1 MPWPAGFAAAQNPR
15 RRESL
20 MSAATPQQLTE
31 ADPDQR
37 MAARPH
43 TRSPLARAWTAV
55 MLLLLHAIPLGVLLN
70 GTDRTDWLL
79 FALIYPFQAIGVGV
93 CLHRYFGH
101 HAFHTSRPFQFFLAL
116 CAASTFGDPIRFAG
130 KHRFHHQHADCKDDP
145 HTPLHGFWN
154 SWFGS
159 HLDSRYAD
167 QDICNQ
173 VPWLTR
179 YPELVWLHRH
189 SLLPGFLLCGLAF
202 AVGGF
207 SGMAIGVL
215 LGAMILLHQSSS
227 VNYLCHKL
235 GSRRFDTGDRSTNNL
250 LVSLLTFGEGW
261 HNNHHRYPVSARAG
275 FRWWEVDMFYWVI
288 CAFETLGL
296 VWDVKRPPEKLL
308 SSR

>member
-1 MPWPAGFAAAQNPR
+1 MQHEQKSIALPRQEYPAVSCPYNT
-15 RRESL
+15 ESRL
-20 MSAATPQQLTE
+20 PL
-31 ADPDQR
+31 
-37 MAARPH
+37 RPH
-43 TRSPLARAWTAV
+43 TRSKAARTTTAVLLVLLHLIPLA
-55 MLLLLHAIPLGVLLN
+55 VLIA
-70 GTDRTDWLL
+70 GTDRRDWLL

-130 KHRFHHQHADCKDDP
+130 KHRFHHQHADCRDDP

-159 HLDSRYAD
+159 HLDSRYRD
-167 QDICNQ
+167 QDIVGQ

-179 YPELVWLHRH
+179 YPELLWLHRH
-189 SLLPGFLLCGLAF
+189 SLVPGFLLCGIAF
-202 AVGGF
+202 MAGGF

-227 VNYLCHKL
+227 VNYLCHKF
-235 GSRRFDTGDRSTNNL
+235 GHRRFDTEDRSTNNL

-261 HNNHHRYPVSARAG
+261 HNNHHRFPVSARAG

-288 CAFETLGL
+288 CGFETLGL
-296 VWDVKRPPEKLL
+296 VWNVKRPPAGLL
-308 SSR
+308 GQETTP

>member
-1 MPWPAGFAAAQNPR
+1 MRNGGLCLHDFT
-15 RRESL
+15 L
-20 MSAATPQQLTE
+20 MNALLPERAF
-31 ADPDQR
+31 
-37 MAARPH
+37 
-43 TRSPLARAWTAV
+43 TRSRTARAWTAA
-55 MLLLLHAIPLGVLLN
+55 LLLGLHLIPLAVLLI
-70 GTDRTDWLL
+70 GTNRTDWLL
-79 FALIYPFQAIGVGV
+79 FAAIYPFQAIGVGV

-130 KHRFHHQHADCKDDP
+130 KHRFHHQHADCMDDP

-159 HLDSRYAD
+159 HLDSRY
-167 QDICNQ
+167 QDEAICSQ

-179 YPELVWLHRH
+179 YPELMWLHRH
-189 SLLPGFLLCGLAF
+189 SLLPGFVLCAIAYLI
-202 AVGGF
+202 GGF

-235 GSRRFDTGDRSTNNL
+235 GYRRFATDDRSTNNW

-288 CAFETLGL
+288 CLFEALGL
-296 VWDVKRPPEKLL
+296 VWNVQRPPKALMQQGLL
-308 SSR
+308 TNR